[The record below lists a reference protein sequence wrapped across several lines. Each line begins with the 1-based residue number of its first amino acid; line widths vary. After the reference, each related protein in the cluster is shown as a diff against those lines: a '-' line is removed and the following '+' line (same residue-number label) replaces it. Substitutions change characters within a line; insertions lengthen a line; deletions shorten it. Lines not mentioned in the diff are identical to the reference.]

1 MFLKISVKKFNEL
14 DIDELYDFL
23 KLRSEV
29 FVVEQQCIYP
39 DIDSIDKI
47 ANHLL
52 AYVENELVGY
62 LRIYTKEHSFP
73 IIGRVVIK
81 KQFRNKRYAKLI
93 MKAAINF
100 IETTS
105 SNKTIKISAQEY
117 LKEFYQKLNFKQNG
131 DSYLDYGIPHID
143 MQLNLKNEN

>member
-1 MFLKISVKKFNEL
+1 MTIKIIPLVEMQPTEF
-14 DIDELYDFL
+14 YDCF
-23 KLRSEV
+23 KLRSDV
-29 FVVEQQCIYP
+29 FVVEQKCIYP
-39 DIDSIDKI
+39 DIDSIDKT

-52 AYVENELVGY
+52 AYEETELIGY
-62 LRIYTKEHSFP
+62 LRIYTKEDSFP

-81 KQFRNKRYAKLI
+81 KKFRNKGFAKLI

-117 LKEFYQKLNFKQNG
+117 LKEFYQKLNFLQIG
-131 DSYLDYGIPHID
+131 DSYLDYGIPHIT